1 MLNLKKFNQFLSE
14 INLDNYRHKYQ
25 HVKCFEADMPKSI
38 QALKSIYDVY
48 WIKQIEPIPD
58 FELFYSKYYWTRK
71 MQNLVFENN
80 QKNIGLCS
88 ICLEKGTKA
97 RIYRTWALLIT
108 QIQAAYC
115 CKEIFGVENVFQN
128 EELDRS
134 GIDILIVYKK
144 QKIGLQIKKQ
154 SARKEIANRKP
165 LTKEKNE
172 ADLMY
177 DLYYYVPNE
186 NDLKNPQYTK
196 NTKDHKKG
204 QWKEFAKLFGL
215 DSSQSYLE
223 RLNNG
228 FVIFTTKYFLDLKTK
243 LDELF

>member
-1 MLNLKKFNQFLSE
+1 M
-14 INLDNYRHKYQ
+14 
-25 HVKCFEADMPKSI
+25 
-38 QALKSIYDVY
+38 
-48 WIKQIEPIPD
+48 
-58 FELFYSKYYWTRK
+58 
-71 MQNLVFENN
+71 
-80 QKNIGLCS
+80 
-88 ICLEKGTKA
+88 
-97 RIYRTWALLIT
+97 
-108 QIQAAYC
+108 
-115 CKEIFGVENVFQN
+115 
-128 EELDRS
+128 
-134 GIDILIVYKK
+134 IVYKK

-196 NTKDHKKG
+196 DTKDHKKG

-215 DSSQSYLE
+215 DSSQPYLE